1 MRADLHQDLTIRQ
14 YTGQA
19 FVTGDL
25 LQLPAGPVGAAFG
38 VDFRKDSQQLNGDL
52 LSQMGGTTGN
62 AIPNFGGSISAYEGY
77 GEVSVPLLRDVP
89 GAYQLSLHA
98 SARVAHYD
106 LARVG
111 TVFSWT
117 GGIQYA
123 PIPALRF
130 RHQPPRPPP
139 PPTIPP

>member
-1 MRADLHQDLTIRQ
+1 MCFFFKQKTAYEMRISDWSADVCSSDLHQDLTIRQ

-62 AIPNFGGSISAYEGY
+62 AIPNFGGRSE
-77 GEVSVPLLRDVP
+77 ER
-89 GAYQLSLHA
+89 
-98 SARVAHYD
+98 
-106 LARVG
+106 RVG
-111 TVFSWT
+111 KEGVGTCSSRWSP
-117 GGIQYA
+117 Y
-123 PIPALRF
+123 
-130 RHQPPRPPP
+130 H
-139 PPTIPP
+139 

>member
-25 LQLPAGPVGAAFG
+25 LELPAGPVGAAFG

-62 AIPNFGGSISAYEGY
+62 AVPNFGGSITAYEGY
-77 GEVSVPLLRDVP
+77 VAVSVPLLKDAP
-89 GAYQLSLHA
+89 GAYLLSPDA
-98 SARVAHYD
+98 SARVAPSTIAHV
-106 LARVG
+106 R
-111 TVFSWT
+111 T
-117 GGIQYA
+117 G
-123 PIPALRF
+123 L
-130 RHQPPRPPP
+130 
-139 PPTIPP
+139 